1 MQTILKHST
10 DQAFAI
16 RRPTYTAYPIVK
28 QHDFWSAEYAYG
40 PQSTKVDGKRRQKVV
55 TEISQ
60 NGVGTCARYISTQ
73 LVSPQ
78 TSRVAQENALRSMQ
92 TLTNIG
98 EQKLN
103 TNKR

>member
-10 DQAFAI
+10 DQAFEI

-28 QHDFWSAEYAYG
+28 QHDLWSAEYANG
-40 PQSTKVDGKRRQKVV
+40 PQSTKVDGKRRQIVV
-55 TEISQ
+55 TKISR
-60 NGVGTCARYISTQ
+60 NGVDTCVRYLSTQ
-73 LVSPQ
+73 LLSPQ
-78 TSRVAQENALRSMQ
+78 TSREAQYNALRSMQ

-98 EQKLN
+98 EQKLK

>member
-1 MQTILKHST
+1 MKHSA

-16 RRPTYTAYPIVK
+16 RRPTYTAYPNVK
-28 QHDFWSAEYAYG
+28 PNDLWSAEYGIWPAEYE
-40 PQSTKVDGKRRQKVV
+40 VVCKRKQIVV

-60 NGVGTCARYISTQ
+60 NGVGTCACYTSTQ
-73 LVSPQ
+73 MLSPQ
-78 TSRVAQENALRSMQ
+78 TSRVAQDNALRSMQ

-98 EQKLN
+98 EQKLK

>member
-28 QHDFWSAEYAYG
+28 QHDLWSAKYAYC
-40 PQSTKVDGKRRQKVV
+40 PQSTKVDGKRRHIVV

-60 NGVGTCARYISTQ
+60 NGVGTCARYLSTQ
-73 LVSPQ
+73 LLSPQ
-78 TSRVAQENALRSMQ
+78 TSRVAQDNALRSMQ
-92 TLTNIG
+92 TLTNIE
-98 EQKLN
+98 EQNLK